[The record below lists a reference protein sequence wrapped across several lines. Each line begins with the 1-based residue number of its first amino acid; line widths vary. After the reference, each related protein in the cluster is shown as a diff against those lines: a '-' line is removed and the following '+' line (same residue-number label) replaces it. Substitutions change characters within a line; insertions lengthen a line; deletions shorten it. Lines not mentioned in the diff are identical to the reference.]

1 MIKLNVK
8 SNLILWHSK
17 TKSPFR
23 KGSITWNKIDPME
36 LLKEET
42 EAMQPELDNVL
53 KTTRETIEN
62 TLENCVSKDISYPKL
77 TFLGTGSS
85 VPSKYRNASCIL
97 VETVPNCFVILDC
110 GEGAFNQLVR

>member
-1 MIKLNVK
+1 MKKINVK
-8 SNLILWHSK
+8 SNLFLWLSK
-17 TKSPFR
+17 NKSPFR

-42 EAMQPELDNVL
+42 EAIQPELDNVL
-53 KTTRETIEN
+53 KTTRETIEK
-62 TLENCVSKDISYPKL
+62 TLENCASKDISYPKV